1 MSKESSERRK
11 DTSKKIKEKEKEGEG
26 EGGEKL
32 KKHDGDEIGVNNREY
47 RRVVNYL

>member
-11 DTSKKIKEKEKEGEG
+11 DTSKKIKEKEKEG